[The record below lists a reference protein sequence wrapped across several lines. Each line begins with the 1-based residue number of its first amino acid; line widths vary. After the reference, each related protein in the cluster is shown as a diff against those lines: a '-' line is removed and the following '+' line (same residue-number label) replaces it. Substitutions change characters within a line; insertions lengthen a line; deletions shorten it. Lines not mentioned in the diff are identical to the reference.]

1 MNDHQALLE
10 ANRAFYRAFERKDID
25 GMASVWSQGTG
36 VLCIHPGRQSIQG
49 WQDVRASWQT
59 IFKNTEYFEIELG
72 VISAEVSGTLGY
84 VVLSEQLFQVVRGR
98 RLEAKS
104 MATNVFEKLGDRW
117 YLVHH
122 HGSPV
127 AGR

>member
-1 MNDHQALLE
+1 MSDNQALLE
-10 ANRAFYRAFERKDID
+10 TNRSFYRAFERKDLD
-25 GMASVWSQGTG
+25 AMSSVWSQGTG
-36 VLCIHPGRQSIQG
+36 VLCIHPGRQSLKG
-49 WQDVRASWQT
+49 WQDVRASWQM
-59 IFKNTEYFEIELG
+59 IFKNTEYFEIELQ

-84 VVLSEQLFQVVRGR
+84 VVLVEQLFQVVRGQR
-98 RLEAKS
+98 VEAKS